1 MRRTT
6 TPGSISWATFL
17 DMWARLE
24 NSPTLSYRTSLG
36 GGMFIE
42 YCFRLYF
49 IKLKYEKTI

>member
-24 NSPTLSYRTSLG
+24 NSPTLSYHTGLG
-36 GGMFIE
+36 GGMFIIML
-42 YCFRLYF
+42 FRF
-49 IKLKYEKTI
+49 KQ

>member
-24 NSPTLSYRTSLG
+24 NSPTQSYRTGLG
-36 GGMFIE
+36 VV
-42 YCFRLYF
+42 CFLIIVFVCNLLY
-49 IKLKYEKTI
+49 

>member
-24 NSPTLSYRTSLG
+24 NSPTLSYHTGLG

-42 YCFRLYF
+42 YCFRL
-49 IKLKYEKTI
+49 